1 MVLHMYIILLNK
13 VIEEH
18 DKSSPLFLYLAHQAV
33 HSGQSF
39 STWVTLLYTQVSF
52 FLAHQVVR

>member
-1 MVLHMYIILLNK
+1 MYIILLNK

-52 FLAHQVVR
+52 FLAHQAVH